1 MILQFDFFK
10 KRRKGPS
17 EVNPMSR
24 VSGELRSAHV
34 LGACW
39 NHRDRVSAHNE
50 TTTEPSKNNHSS
62 EGGLDL
68 SEKILLKGSSAKFKQ
83 ANF

>member
-1 MILQFDFFK
+1 
-10 KRRKGPS
+10 
-17 EVNPMSR
+17 MSR

-68 SEKILLKGSSAKFKQ
+68 SEKILLKGSLAKFKQ